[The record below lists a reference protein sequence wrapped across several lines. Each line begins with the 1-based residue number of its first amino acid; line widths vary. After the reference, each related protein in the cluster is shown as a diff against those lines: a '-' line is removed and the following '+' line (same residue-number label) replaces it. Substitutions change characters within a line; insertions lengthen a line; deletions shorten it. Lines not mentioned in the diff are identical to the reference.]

1 MSKPKGI
8 QIGEGFILSEE
19 NGYYK
24 VISVSKNFS
33 MRVDNTLP
41 FWGACDM
48 AMKNVE
54 FRDTFHSILMYAY
67 APIAIPLNQEACNKY
82 NVFLG
87 KLTESMSGTPA
98 TDAEHGEALNQV
110 KAEWNMKKEEKEK
123 QEPSGVVYYRPH
135 RVKFEE
141 SEALKSVVKSL
152 KDVEDYCAKN
162 DFNPT
167 DLKCEYYGEDARH
180 KGWFDT
186 FVISG
191 EVNGE
196 RVSIGFTNGML
207 K

>member
-8 QIGEGFILSEE
+8 QIGEGFVLSEE

-24 VISVSKNFS
+24 VTSVSKNFS
-33 MRVDNTLP
+33 IRVDNTLP
-41 FWGACDM
+41 FWGACQE
-48 AMKNVE
+48 AIKNVE
-54 FRDTFHSILMYAY
+54 FRAIFHDMCAMQYSLSALQMNQDRYNKCIAFFGSLVDNLKADT
-67 APIAIPLNQEACNKY
+67 
-82 NVFLG
+82 
-87 KLTESMSGTPA
+87 A
-98 TDAEHGEALNQV
+98 TDAEHDEALNQV

-123 QEPSGVVYYRPH
+123 QETAGVVYYRPH